1 MNPKPNWL
9 PAAVVM
15 LAVVNLVTL
24 GLLWFGRPKPPP
36 RRDAR
41 GFLVSEL
48 QLDATQVRRFDS
60 LRRVHFAEVDS
71 LHDEMHRLK
80 DALFARL
87 PLANGG
93 TAIADSIGNVQ
104 AGIERSTF
112 NHFAALRQLCN
123 PQQQQSFDRV
133 INDVLR
139 TMRPGGEKESGE
151 RERGRE

>member
-1 MNPKPNWL
+1 MSSKPNWL
-9 PAAVVM
+9 PVAVVV

-24 GLLWFGRPKPPP
+24 GLLWFGRHNPPP
-36 RRDAR
+36 RHDAR

-48 QLDATQVRRFDS
+48 QLDAAQVRGFDS
-60 LRRVHFAEVDS
+60 LRRMHFAEVDS

-87 PLANGG
+87 PLAGGG

-104 AGIERSTF
+104 ARIERSTF
-112 NHFAALRQLCN
+112 NHFAALRRLCR

-139 TMRPGGEKESGE
+139 TMGNDGPPPG
-151 RERGRE
+151 RRN